1 MHPIATQLIGYY
13 NSNSS
18 SVKEIEMQMKLDYM
32 AQVNKMQSEEC
43 LRAKEV
49 VEVLL
54 ETNICLEKEL
64 KELIVSHEEEC
75 RMLRNEIIALKKRE
89 AEMNKELEVLR
100 NTVKTIERELNTF
113 SKVDEKEVVKV
124 GIEQNTFII
133 DYY

>member
-1 MHPIATQLIGYY
+1 
-13 NSNSS
+13 
-18 SVKEIEMQMKLDYM
+18 MQMKLDYM

-89 AEMNKELEVLR
+89 AEMNKELELLR
-100 NTVKTIERELNTF
+100 NTVKIIEKELNTF

-124 GIEQNTFII
+124 RIEKKNL
-133 DYY
+133 YYWLLL